1 MNELL
6 VQVVL
11 QDRMREAAQAR
22 LVEQARRRRKA
33 ERLARR
39 SDGALGL
46 RLRGRL
52 LTGRAA

>member
-1 MNELL
+1 MDELL

-11 QDRMREAAQAR
+11 QDRMREAAQGR

-46 RLRGRL
+46 RGRL